1 MILCPG
7 LGQNGLP
14 KFEIS
19 QSQKDK
25 YNTIC
30 FLSFLEVRG
39 KYNIAKQN
47 KQVMKVK
54 GGTIGKWKRKG
65 RGGTIGLHG
74 MNLYYRT

>member
-30 FLSFLEVRG
+30 FPSFLEVRG

-47 KQVMKVK
+47 KQGHESKRGDYREVEEE
-54 GGTIGKWKRKG
+54 GK
-65 RGGTIGLHG
+65 RGDHWFAWNESL
-74 MNLYYRT
+74 L